1 MARRR
6 RKKSSNK
13 TSLWI
18 LLAIVSVLTIMAGM
32 FYASISGDGDVTEVK
47 PSTGEKKEIISLI
60 DESIEGQRILDSI
73 LLKKGN
79 WQLIEKARGVKN
91 IDVEGT
97 NAVVK
102 VNTRTL
108 AIGIPVSTTLENA
121 GKWVKNKAEANGL
134 AVISGAPSTY
144 KGWDSYKLEIGV
156 AAKAGNSSR
165 KFTTDTI
172 FFYYNT
178 NLGDKPQEVIKP
190 PAAKTEPEYTGKL
203 AVIVDDCGYDIKTV
217 RRLTNV
223 GLPFS
228 YAILPYKDF
237 SNDVLEVIKS
247 TGNVPMLH
255 LPMEPS
261 NRSAMSEGSIT
272 ICTDM
277 KEKEIR
283 TLTRRAIESLPGVI
297 GVNNHQGSKATSDK
311 RVMETVLREV
321 KKQDLFFVDSK
332 TIATSIA
339 RDMAREMDVK
349 TARNDVFLDNSK
361 DVEEI
366 RAQVYKAIEMAE
378 KNGSAIAIC
387 HARPATVKMW
397 EKYAD
402 EFRKSG
408 VKFVPVTEVLY

>member
-6 RKKSSNK
+6 KKASNK

-18 LLAIVSVLTIMAGM
+18 LLAIVAMLTIMAGM
-32 FYASISGDGDVTEVK
+32 FYASISSDKEPVQVK
-47 PSTGEKKEIISLI
+47 PDGGKKEVVSLI
-60 DESIEGQRILDSI
+60 DESVEAQRILDGI
-73 LLKKGN
+73 LLKKNN
-79 WQLIEKARGVKN
+79 WQLIEKGHGVKS
-91 IDVEGT
+91 VEVDGT
-97 NAVVK
+97 NAEVK

-108 AIGIPVSTTLENA
+108 AIGIPVSTELADA
-121 GKWVKNKAEANGL
+121 GAWVKKQATANGL
-134 AVISGAPSTY
+134 AFISGEPSTY
-144 KGWDSYKLEIGV
+144 KGWDSYKLKLGV
-156 AAKAGNSSR
+156 AAKAGGSSK

-172 FFYYNT
+172 YFFYNT
-178 NLGDKPQEVIKP
+178 NLSDKGKEVISP
-190 PAAKTEPEYTGKL
+190 PASRPEYTGKL
-203 AVIVDDCGYDIKTV
+203 AIIVDDCGYDIKSV
-217 RRLTNV
+217 RRLTDV

-237 SNDVLEVIKS
+237 SNDALEVIKS

-261 NRSAMSEGSIT
+261 NRSAMSEGSRT
-272 ICTDM
+272 ILTDM

-283 TLTRRAIESLPGVI
+283 AMTKKAIESLPGI
-297 GVNNHQGSKATSDK
+297 MGVNNHQGSKATSDK

-332 TIATSIA
+332 TISTSVA
-339 RDMAREMDVK
+339 RDMAREMGVK

-387 HARPATVKMW
+387 HARPATVAMW
-397 EKYAD
+397 EKYAN

-408 VKFVPVTEVLY
+408 VKFVHVTEVLY